1 MFEKLS
7 YKMLLPSLT
16 VVLLFMTAC
25 NDTASSQERVA
36 NVPDV
41 TVREGTEEYEGFVM
55 DNVMSFSDIPED
67 LHYHLYVPESYD
79 GSKPYALY
87 ITLPG
92 HGSYLELD
100 SDTGLNIKQESYATR
115 AVSYNDKMIVAALQL
130 SEIEDKYEDI
140 MNEFS
145 VHSEQVIEFT
155 EYMFA
160 KYNIDLNRVYISG
173 YSRGGRVMSIVCTKR
188 PDLYSAALS
197 ISSKWEGDEE
207 VIVKNRLPIYFVIGE
222 HDESFG
228 SEPFRETYEK
238 IVSLYEQE
246 KVAPEEL
253 EKLAVLDIKDDDYF
267 TSRNCDRQHLGADL
281 FAFDDDVM
289 NWLVNHD
296 NWVIKAPKK

>member
-1 MFEKLS
+1 
-7 YKMLLPSLT
+7 
-16 VVLLFMTAC
+16 
-25 NDTASSQERVA
+25 
-36 NVPDV
+36 
-41 TVREGTEEYEGFVM
+41 
-55 DNVMSFSDIPED
+55 
-67 LHYHLYVPESYD
+67 
-79 GSKPYALY
+79 
-87 ITLPG
+87 
-92 HGSYLELD
+92 
-100 SDTGLNIKQESYATR
+100 
-115 AVSYNDKMIVAALQL
+115 
-130 SEIEDKYEDI
+130 
-140 MNEFS
+140 
-145 VHSEQVIEFT
+145 
-155 EYMFA
+155 
-160 KYNIDLNRVYISG
+160 
-173 YSRGGRVMSIVCTKR
+173 MSIVCTKR